1 MWFLALRHIFSR
13 KSQTLLTFLAIVL
26 GSGGY
31 VVFSGIQLGFQE
43 YMVKRLIERSG
54 HINISTRDDFITAET
69 LKSIFYKGE
78 NVHWINTPSGR
89 RSYDSL
95 TSPNVWYRKLKS
107 SPNVIGYAPQISK
120 TAIASR
126 GGFIQNV
133 NLIGIDPALQ
143 TSVTNLKED
152 ITYGDL
158 NSLNNGTSL
167 IFTGE
172 RLLQVLGVRI
182 NDTINISTSDGVV
195 TPMKIIGTFNTGDR
209 RSDEHTVYASMTSIQ
224 KASSSPGEV
233 TSIIVK
239 IKEFSRAAEI
249 ATEWSTLSRDRV
261 ESWDQLNRDHLSM
274 MSTQDIVRV
283 VTTSAFIVIV
293 AFGIYNILNMVVNH
307 KKRDIAILRS
317 IGFDEKETSFL
328 FLIQGVLIGLAGGIA
343 GLLIGFFACLYIE
356 TIKIPMGRQHMM
368 ISWDIMIYVKAFF
381 LVFGASI
388 IASFFPARAA
398 GKLSPI
404 EIIRG
409 AD

>member
-54 HINISTRDDFITAET
+54 HINISTRDDFITADT

-78 NVHWINTPSGR
+78 NVIWINKPSGR

-107 SPNVIGYAPQISK
+107 SPNVLGYAPRISK
-120 TAIASR
+120 DAIASR
-126 GGFIQNV
+126 GGFIQTV

-143 TSVTNLKED
+143 TAVTTLEED
-152 ITYGDL
+152 VTQGEL

-167 IFTGE
+167 IFVGE
-172 RLLQVLGVRI
+172 RLLQLLGVRL

-209 RSDEHTVYASMTSIQ
+209 RSDERLIYASMTTVQ
-224 KASSSPGEV
+224 KATSSPGEV

-239 IKEFSRAAEI
+239 IKDFSRAAEI

-261 ESWDQLNRDHLSM
+261 ESWDQLNSDHLSM

-328 FLIQGVLIGLAGGIA
+328 FLIQGVLIGLAGGIS
-343 GLLIGFFACLYIE
+343 GLLFGFAACLYIE
-356 TIKIPMGRQHMM
+356 TIKLPMGRQHMM
-368 ISWDIMIYVKAFF
+368 ISWDVMIYVKAFL

>member
-31 VVFSGIQLGFQE
+31 VVFSGIQLGFQD
-43 YMVKRLIERSG
+43 YMIKRLIERSG

-69 LKSIFYKGE
+69 LKDIFYKGE

-107 SPNVIGYAPQISK
+107 SPNVIGYAPMISK
-120 TAIASR
+120 EAIASR
-126 GGFIQNV
+126 GGFTQTV
-133 NLIGIDPALQ
+133 NFIGIDPELQ
-143 TSVTNLKED
+143 VSVTNLAD
-152 ITYGDL
+152 DVTYGDL

-167 IFTGE
+167 IFAGE
-172 RLLQVLGVRI
+172 RLLQILGVKI
-182 NDTINISTSDGVV
+182 NDTINISTSDGIV
-195 TPMKIIGTFNTGDR
+195 TPMKIIGTFNSGDR
-209 RSDEHTVYASMTSIQ
+209 RSDERNIYASLITVQ
-224 KASSSPGEV
+224 KATSSPGEV

-261 ESWDQLNRDHLSM
+261 ESWDQLNSDHLSM
-274 MSTQDIVRV
+274 MSTQDIVRL

-317 IGFDEKETSFL
+317 IGYDEKDTSFL
-328 FLIQGVLIGLAGGIA
+328 FLIQGVLIGLAGGLA
-343 GLLIGFFACLYIE
+343 GLLLGFAACQYIE
-356 TIKIPMGRQHMM
+356 TIKLPMGRQHMM
-368 ISWDIMIYVKAFF
+368 ISWDIMIYIKAFL

-398 GKLSPI
+398 GRLSPI

>member
-1 MWFLALRHIFSR
+1 MWFLALKHIFSR

-31 VVFSGIQLGFQE
+31 VIFSGIQLGFQE
-43 YMVKRLIERSG
+43 FMVQRLIERSG
-54 HINISTRDDFITAET
+54 HINISTRDDFITADS
-69 LKSIFYKGE
+69 LKDIFFKGE

-95 TSPNVWYRKLKS
+95 TSPNEWYRKLKK

-126 GGFIQNV
+126 GGFTQEI
-133 NLIGIDPALQ
+133 NLTGIDPELQ
-143 TSVTNLKED
+143 TSVTNLEED
-152 ITYGDL
+152 ITYGEL
-158 NSLNNGTSL
+158 KSLNNGTSV

-172 RLLQVLGVRI
+172 RLLQMLGVRV

-209 RSDEHTVYASMTSIQ
+209 RSDEHTIYASMTTVQ
-224 KASSSPGEV
+224 KATSSPGEV
-233 TSIIVK
+233 TSIVVK

-274 MSTQDIVRV
+274 MSTQDIVRL

-328 FLIQGVLIGLAGGIA
+328 FLIQGVLIGFAGGIA
-343 GLLIGFFACLYIE
+343 GLLIGLAGCSYIE
-356 TIKIPMGRQHMM
+356 TIKIPMGRQHML
-368 ISWDIMIYVKAFF
+368 ISWDIMIYVRAFL

>member
-1 MWFLALRHIFSR
+1 MWFLAIRHIFSR

-31 VVFSGIQLGFQE
+31 VIFSGIQLGFQE
-43 YMVKRLIERSG
+43 FMVQRLIERSG
-54 HINISTRDDFITAET
+54 HINISTRDDFITADS
-69 LKSIFYKGE
+69 LKDIFFKGE

-95 TSPNVWYRKLKS
+95 TSPNEWYRKLKK

-126 GGFIQNV
+126 GGFTQEI
-133 NLIGIDPALQ
+133 NLTGIDPELQ
-143 TSVTNLKED
+143 TSVTNLEED
-152 ITYGDL
+152 ITYGEL
-158 NSLNNGTSL
+158 KSLNNGTSV

-172 RLLQVLGVRI
+172 RLLQMLGVRV

-209 RSDEHTVYASMTSIQ
+209 RSDEHTIYASMTTVQ
-224 KASSSPGEV
+224 KATSSPGEV
-233 TSIIVK
+233 TSIVVK

-274 MSTQDIVRV
+274 MSTQDIVRL

-328 FLIQGVLIGLAGGIA
+328 FLIQGVLIGFAGGIA
-343 GLLIGFFACLYIE
+343 GLLIGLAGCSYIE
-356 TIKIPMGRQHMM
+356 TIKIPMGRQHML
-368 ISWDIMIYVKAFF
+368 ISWDIMIYVRAFL